1 MSNSNQLNEILKY
14 LAQFHPMAG
23 TIEMY
28 AGQEAPSGWLICD
41 GSAINRTEYSKLFEV
56 IGQTYGAGDG
66 NTTFNL
72 PDMRGRTP
80 IGVGTGTYT
89 GATAHAL
96 GVTGGAESISYT
108 PAGTVANHTLTVAQM
123 PAHVHSI
130 VKWNKGTNTVAASA
144 GWFQTNFSSGSSW
157 QGISGYDSSRLF
169 DAGTSS
175 TGGNGAHNHG
185 WTGTAAT
192 LSQMQPY
199 IAITYIISTGQVEY
213 PEIEQEENN
222 G

>member
-14 LAQFHPMAG
+14 LAQFHPIAG

-28 AGQEAPSGWLICD
+28 AGQNAPAGWLVCA
-41 GSAINRTEYSKLFEV
+41 GQEVSRTTYSKLFEV

-89 GATAHAL
+89 GATAHTL

-123 PAHVHSI
+123 PSHGHTLYYYNASGGQSFGY
-130 VKWNKGTNTVAASA
+130 NYGSKGS
-144 GWFQTNFSSGSSW
+144 QSSQATSNS
-157 QGISGYDSSRLF
+157 GIGL
-169 DAGTSS
+169 
-175 TGGNGAHNHG
+175 TGGGGAHNHG

-199 IAITYIISTGQVEY
+199 IAITYIISTGQIEY

>member
-14 LAQFHPMAG
+14 LAQFHPIAG

-28 AGQEAPSGWLICD
+28 AGQNAPAGWLVCD
-41 GSAINRTEYSKLFEV
+41 GSAISRTTYSKLFEV
-56 IGQTYGAGDG
+56 IGQTYGTGDG

-89 GATAHAL
+89 GATAHTL
-96 GVTGGAESISYT
+96 GVTGGAQT
-108 PAGTVANHTLTVAQM
+108 HTL
-123 PAHVHSI
+123 SI
-130 VKWNKGTNTVAASA
+130 NQIPTHGHPGIHWNSPTGAEWSD
-144 GWFQTNFSSGSSW
+144 SGSARNGYASTIPPGKIATGSW
-157 QGISGYDSSRLF
+157 Y
-169 DAGTSS
+169 AGN
-175 TGGNGAHNHG
+175 TGGGQAHNN
-185 WTGTAAT
+185 
-192 LSQMQPY
+192 MPPY

>member
-28 AGQEAPSGWLICD
+28 AGQEAPAGWLICD
-41 GSAINRTEYSKLFEV
+41 GSAISRTTYSKLFEV

-80 IGVGTGTYT
+80 IGVGTGTAT
-89 GATAHAL
+89 GATAHTL
-96 GVTGGAESISYT
+96 GQKAGAET
-108 PAGTVANHTLTVAQM
+108 HTLTEAQLPSVTGSFGIRRWTTGSLVLTASGKM
-123 PAHVHSI
+123 SYTTYSAS
-130 VKWNKGTNTVAASA
+130 NNTCAAYGTA
-144 GWFQTNFSSGSSW
+144 Q
-157 QGISGYDSSRLF
+157 
-169 DAGTSS
+169 S
-175 TGGNGAHNHG
+175 TGDKVTMSFGSGQSHNN
-185 WTGTAAT
+185 
-192 LSQMQPY
+192 MQPY
-199 IAITYIISTGQVEY
+199 IAITYIISTGQIEY

>member
-14 LAQFHPMAG
+14 LAQFHPIAG

-28 AGQEAPSGWLICD
+28 AGQNAPAGWLICD
-41 GSAINRTEYSKLFEV
+41 GSAISRTTYSKLFEI
-56 IGQTYGAGDG
+56 IGQTYGTGDG
-66 NTTFNL
+66 STTFNL

-96 GVTGGAESISYT
+96 GITGGAQTHTLDITQIPSHAGHLPSNSGSLSGYGTAAKKYLGQSTMLEYGSAGRGWNVNGGEIT
-108 PAGTVANHTLTVAQM
+108 PAGIN
-123 PAHVHSI
+123 
-130 VKWNKGTNTVAASA
+130 
-144 GWFQTNFSSGSSW
+144 
-157 QGISGYDSSRLF
+157 
-169 DAGTSS
+169 
-175 TGGNGAHNHG
+175 TGGGQAHNN
-185 WTGTAAT
+185 
-192 LSQMQPY
+192 MPPY